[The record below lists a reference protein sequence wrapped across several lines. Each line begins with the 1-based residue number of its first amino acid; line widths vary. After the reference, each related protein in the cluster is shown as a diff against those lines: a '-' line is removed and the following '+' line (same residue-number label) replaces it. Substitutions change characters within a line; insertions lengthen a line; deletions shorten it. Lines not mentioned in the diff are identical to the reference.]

1 MNISKVKLRDAIL
14 RLVVERDSAGLD
26 QPDIEDSMS
35 RSFLEISPEDVDSA
49 LQWLKA
55 RELVAGIG
63 TWGGPMLRIQAT
75 AEGED
80 LVESGTSVAE
90 LIRPNLNTSSMI
102 NVNGQNVQFN
112 QGDNVQMTQS
122 GLESLPTELQNIVD
136 ILKQSGYET
145 AAEEV
150 VEVHRKSGVSKAI
163 ALLPQK
169 ISEPA
174 LVQLGKQI
182 IPLAG
187 KALELSQ

>member
-1 MNISKVKLRDAIL
+1 MNISKVELRDAVL
-14 RLVVERDSAGLD
+14 RLVVERNSAGLD
-26 QPDIEDSMS
+26 QPNIEDSMS
-35 RSFLEISPEDVDSA
+35 RSFPEISPEDVDSA

-55 RELVAGIG
+55 RELITGIG
-63 TWGGPMLRIQAT
+63 TWGGSMLRIQAT
-75 AEGED
+75 AKGED

-112 QGDNVQMTQS
+112 QGDNVQMTQIS
-122 GLESLPTELQNIVD
+122 LESLPTELQNIVD

-145 AAEEV
+145 VAEEV
-150 VEVHRKSGVSKAI
+150 VEVYRKSGVSKAI
-163 ALLPQK
+163 AFLLQK
-169 ISEPA
+169 ISGPA
-174 LVQLGKQI
+174 LTHLGTQI

>member
-150 VEVHRKSGVSKAI
+150 VEVHRESGVSKAI
-163 ALLPQK
+163 AFLLQK

-174 LVQLGKQI
+174 LVHLGKQI

>member
-26 QPDIEDSMS
+26 QADIEDSMS
-35 RSFLEISPEDVDSA
+35 HSFLEISPEDVDSA

-145 AAEEV
+145 AAEERRFQGDRFPPT
-150 VEVHRKSGVSKAI
+150 EDFRTGLGSSRKANYSTSR
-163 ALLPQK
+163 
-169 ISEPA
+169 
-174 LVQLGKQI
+174 
-182 IPLAG
+182 
-187 KALELSQ
+187 